1 MPVKPTLLVL
11 AAGMGSRFG
20 GDKQLNGIG
29 PSGEYILDYSVYDAW
44 KAGFGKVVF
53 VIRPELEADLRTHF
67 GTKLDGK
74 MEIEF
79 CYQNLTDLP
88 AGFEL
93 PEGRTKP
100 WGTGHAI
107 LCCEKAINEPFAV
120 VNADDLY
127 GAAAYKVLA
136 EYLTGD
142 QFGKDTFAMV
152 AYKMAN
158 TLSPTGGVSRGV
170 CQAKDG
176 FLAQVIET
184 HKIEGAAAGQCRYPD
199 PETGDWQPLAGDSLA
214 SMNFWGFHPVMFSY
228 LRLLFIDFLQYQRT
242 VEKSEF
248 LIPTVVDTLIKA
260 GLARTRVLTSN
271 DKWFGMTYRED
282 REPLMA
288 NVRELVA
295 AGRYPAN
302 LWA

>member
-88 AGFEL
+88 AGFE
-93 PEGRTKP
+93 
-100 WGTGHAI
+100 
-107 LCCEKAINEPFAV
+107 
-120 VNADDLY
+120 
-127 GAAAYKVLA
+127 LA

>member
-1 MPVKPTLLVL
+1 MPVKPTLLIL

-29 PSGEYILDYSVYDAW
+29 PSGEYILDYSIYDAW
-44 KAGFGKVVF
+44 KAGFGKVVL
-53 VIRPELEADLRTHF
+53 VIRPELEQDLRAHF
-67 GTKLDGK
+67 GTTLDGK

-127 GAAAYKVLA
+127 GSTAYKVLA
-136 EYLTGD
+136 DYLTGD
-142 QFGKDTFAMV
+142 QFGEDTFAMV

-170 CQAKDG
+170 CQAEAG
-176 FLAQVIET
+176 FLAEVVET
-184 HKIEGAAAGQCRYPD
+184 HKIENDPNGECRYPD
-199 PETGDWQPLAGDSLA
+199 PATGDWKALADESLA
-214 SMNFWGFHPVMFSY
+214 SMNFWGFHPIMFSY
-228 LRLLFIDFLQYQRT
+228 LRLLFVDFLQYQRT

-248 LIPTVVDTLIKA
+248 LIPTVVDSLIKA
-260 GLARTRVLTSN
+260 GFARTRVLTTD
-271 DKWFGMTYRED
+271 DKWFGMTYRDD
-282 REPLMA
+282 REPLVA
-288 NVRELVA
+288 NVNSLVA
-295 AGRYPAN
+295 DGVYPAN

>member
-1 MPVKPTLLVL
+1 MPVKPTLLIL

-20 GDKQLNGIG
+20 GNKQLNGIG
-29 PSGEYILDYSVYDAW
+29 PSGEYILDYSIYDAW
-44 KAGFGKVVF
+44 KSGFGKVVL
-53 VIRPELEADLRTHF
+53 VIRPELEEDLRAHF

-74 MEIEF
+74 MELEF
-79 CYQNLTDLP
+79 CYQSLTDLP
-88 AGFEL
+88 AGFTV
-93 PEGRTKP
+93 PDGRTKP

-127 GAAAYKVLA
+127 GRTAYKVLA
-136 EYLTGD
+136 DYLTGD
-142 QFGKDTFAMV
+142 QFGEDTFAMV

-170 CQAKDG
+170 CRAEDG
-176 FLAQVIET
+176 FLAEVIET
-184 HKIEGAAAGQCRYPD
+184 HKIENDPEGECRYPD
-199 PETGDWQPLAGDSLA
+199 PATGVWRALADESLA
-214 SMNFWGFHPVMFSY
+214 SMNFWGFHPVMFSH
-228 LRLLFIDFLQYQRT
+228 LRLLFVDFLQYQRT

-260 GLARTRVLTSN
+260 GQARTRVLTTD
-271 DKWFGMTYRED
+271 DKWFGMTYRDD
-282 REPLMA
+282 RDPLVA
-288 NVRELVA
+288 NVERLVA
-295 AGRYPAN
+295 DGVYPAN